1 MRELK
6 FRIGCISGNVFRY
19 LDKDEL
25 FNLYRLNPYD
35 GSLIAKDNGRN
46 VVVPRKAYVIEQYT
60 GLKDKNGKKM
70 YEGDI
75 VRYGRR
81 LRGIVPPESHTEI
94 VSWRSGEE
102 EYYPCCTTSGFSLPY
117 SEDGYEVIGNVHEN
131 PELLEIKNE
140 I

>member
-1 MRELK
+1 MHSLK
-6 FRIGCISGNVFRY
+6 FRVWDKLYKRY
-19 LDKDEL
+19 VKPYAVCLD
-25 FNLYRLNPYD
+25 
-35 GSLIAKDNGRN
+35 GRAIVITEPSN
-46 VVVPRKAYVIEQYT
+46 DLETLDSKRVNIEQYT
-60 GLKDKNGKKM
+60 GLKDKNGQKI

-75 VRYGRR
+75 VRYDRR

-102 EYYPCCTTSGFSLPY
+102 EYYSCCTTSGFSLPY